1 MLDTCPG
8 IILDIFLDLA
18 LTKPLCRLVDRHLDV
33 LIIVSHHYR
42 AEGTVFRVHDT
53 VIHRPET
60 MEVQRLL
67 VEVRRRHH
75 FQVRL
80 VADHVVDELEVG
92 GLDEFVEGLLQR
104 VGDVSRKEHT
114 LEINSLDKRMPGV
127 SILFLKE
134 NQ

>member
-1 MLDTCPG
+1 MLDACPG
-8 IILDIFLDLA
+8 IILHIFLDLA
-18 LTKPLCRLVDRHLDV
+18 LTKPLSRLVYRHLDV

-75 FQVRL
+75 FKVRL
-80 VADHVVDELEVG
+80 VPDHVVNELEVG
-92 GLDEFVEGLLQR
+92 RLDEFVEGLFQR